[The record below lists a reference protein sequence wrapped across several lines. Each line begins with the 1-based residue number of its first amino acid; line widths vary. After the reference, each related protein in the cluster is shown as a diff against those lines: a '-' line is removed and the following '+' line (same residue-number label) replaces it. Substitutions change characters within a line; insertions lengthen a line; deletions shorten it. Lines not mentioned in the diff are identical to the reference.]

1 MSYSRTSCQVDY
13 VPCGCAADLQILG
26 TAFQLTCQFIVD
38 ACHLVALSS
47 LLMLATNGN
56 WYVSVELP
64 PRSNPF
70 DPANPSEAVNYD
82 IVAFLDS
89 E

>member
-1 MSYSRTSCQVDY
+1 MSYSRTSCPVDY
-13 VPCGCAADLQILG
+13 VPCECAADLQILG

-38 ACHLVALSS
+38 ACHLQQ
-47 LLMLATNGN
+47 GN

-70 DPANPSEAVNYD
+70 DPADPSGAVNYN